1 MRKVNNIELRK
12 IFIIIPF
19 GLRIRMLNNRSI
31 DLSTV
36 LFDVFRVV
44 TYLWKGIFIN
54 DFTLNQIEEFIL
66 NKLHN
71 IWMTNFNI

>member
-1 MRKVNNIELRK
+1 
-12 IFIIIPF
+12 
-19 GLRIRMLNNRSI
+19 MLNNRSI